1 MKSNKI
7 ELELKDNII
16 EIRNI
21 TGEVE
26 IYIYRLTGE
35 LSFKKTFHN
44 IERNLRID
52 LLKDA
57 ELGQGK
63 FTIIVVPETKEQVNF
78 KFEIK

>member
-1 MKSNKI
+1 MKSKKI
-7 ELELKDNII
+7 ELVLKDNIAELRNLSGNI
-16 EIRNI
+16 E
-21 TGEVE
+21 V
-26 IYIYRLTGE
+26 YIYKLTGE
-35 LSFKKTFHN
+35 LSYKKTFHN

-63 FTIIVVPETKEQVNF
+63 FTIIIVPETKEQVHL